1 MKEVFLLTK
10 ILLKSSF
17 NKNSNKSKLARYLG
31 FGLVYLY
38 IASVIGYVSYE
49 AISALKQI
57 GQDAVFVNLCIVYMT
72 VFIVMRA
79 AFTSINVLF
88 FSKDIE
94 FLLPLPIKPYKIVM
108 AKINYL
114 IISEYFLCGVILLP
128 ALIVYSVLMK
138 LNFSFYILSILLILL
153 LPIIPVVLVSLL
165 LTIIMKFTNIFRNK
179 DIVQYITIGITLIL
193 IVGLQGLTTTDSQIT
208 QEQLADSL
216 LRANG
221 LVEMYTKYFV
231 TLKPVMNSILNYNTL
246 YGIGQ
251 LLIFA
256 FESIFTYGIVIF
268 IASKFYINT
277 AINTISSKN
286 KKKFRNSETIFKENS
301 GGKAYIKK
309 EWKNL
314 IRNPI
319 YFMQCVI
326 PSIVFPLFVLVTVY
340 MTFKEMGISG
350 EANPFET
357 LNIENPLGAGILLS
371 IMIFSFMFNFVS
383 ITGVSRDGKQA
394 VFMKYIPINLQK
406 QCLYKIMPGIILNL
420 FPILYTIIGVKFLI
434 PYTSIIF
441 IGQIATIAIFF
452 NIFNNYLMLI
462 IDLKHPKLE
471 WMTEYAVVKQNFNMV
486 YEMGIYIL
494 EAIFVVIFGACI
506 PNTEL
511 FIVIALILGIMLI
524 RYIEKYINKNEKKLF
539 KQII

>member
-128 ALIVYSVLMK
+128 ALIIYGVLMK
-138 LNFSFYILSILLILL
+138 LNFIFYILSILLILL

-511 FIVIALILGIMLI
+511 FIVIALILGIVLI

-539 KQII
+539 EQII